1 MEYSL
6 KNKELKIYFSGSVS
20 TENIETIKQEVQN
33 IIDNNEYD
41 NLILDFKDLKYIS
54 SVGLRLLLKLKQS
67 HNNFHIVEVN
77 DDVYE
82 ILSMT
87 GFNEI
92 MDIKRQ
98 LKEIDVSNAEIIGS
112 GYFSTVYRIDKDTIV
127 KVFNRVSDDDQI
139 DRELK
144 LAKEA
149 FVLGIPTAIS
159 FDVVKVNDKYGLR
172 FEMLDC
178 ISLKD
183 AFKNNIYNYDDL
195 VDKYANLLITIN
207 STPCDDELI
216 PNMNDFYH
224 QKLEDIKEI
233 LAESDYLKLKKM
245 MEGIDNSNTL
255 VHGDC
260 HFKNIMIQND
270 EFLLID
276 MDTLSVGNP
285 IFELSQIR
293 AAYVGYEEDEPGN
306 CARFFGLSAEF
317 CKKLYE
323 DIVLKY
329 LGSVQ
334 QENLDK
340 IAIVCYLHM
349 LWWNQMNES
358 DNTVRLNG
366 CKGRLI
372 SLLKKYDNL
381 ILDK

>member
-1 MEYSL
+1 MKYNL
-6 KNKELKIYFSGSVS
+6 LDKDLTIFFTGHLNTDSVGKV
-20 TENIETIKQEVQN
+20 EEEVKS
-33 IIDNNEYD
+33 IVSENEYEK
-41 NLILDFKDLKYIS
+41 LILDFKDLEYIS
-54 SVGLRLLLKLKQS
+54 SVGLRLILKLKQT
-67 HNNFHIVEVN
+67 NKNFKIVEVS
-77 DDVYE
+77 DSVYE

-87 GFNEI
+87 GFSEI

-98 LKEIDVSNAEIIGS
+98 IKEVDISNATLIGS
-112 GYFSTVYRIDKDTIV
+112 GYFSSVYRVDKDTIV

-183 AFKNNIYNYDDL
+183 AFKNNKYNYDDL

-233 LAESDYLKLKKM
+233 LDESDYLKLKKM

-329 LGSVQ
+329 LGSV
-334 QENLDK
+334 
-340 IAIVCYLHM
+340 
-349 LWWNQMNES
+349 
-358 DNTVRLNG
+358 
-366 CKGRLI
+366 
-372 SLLKKYDNL
+372 
-381 ILDK
+381 